1 MWATK
6 GMHLRLYGDAN
17 DYDGKGMSGG
27 RIAVSPTRDSN
38 IVAKRSAIIGNTCL
52 YGATGGELY
61 AAGQAGERFA
71 VRNSGAT
78 VVVEGVGYHG
88 CEYMTGGVVVV
99 LGRTGANFAAGMTG
113 GRAFVLDINESFER
127 RCNPAQVTVSR
138 LNTDEGSTDKA
149 LLKSLIEMHVHYTG
163 SEWGQRILDNF
174 EHFMLKFRVVDP
186 KKENVSSPASAV
198 PLRVVG

>member
-1 MWATK
+1 MK
-6 GMHLRLYGDAN
+6 KCFGPLHR
-17 DYDGKGMSGG
+17 K
-27 RIAVSPTRDSN
+27 
-38 IVAKRSAIIGNTCL
+38 AKRSAIVGNTCL
-52 YGATGGELY
+52 YGATGGEFY

-88 CEYMTGGVVVV
+88 CEYMTSGIVVV

-113 GRAFVLDINESFER
+113 GRAFVLDIDQNFER
-127 RCNPAQVTVSR
+127 RYNPAQVTVKKM
-138 LNTDEGSTDKA
+138 NTDEGSEDRA
-149 LLKSLIEMHVHYTG
+149 LVKSLIETHVHHTG
-163 SEWGQRILDNF
+163 SGWGQHILDNF

-186 KKENVSSPASAV
+186 KREDVKSPAGTV